1 MFQNKDHPPRN
12 SIKGKPRILI
22 VGPTFKQPGGIG
34 MINEIILGSD
44 LNKNFELIHLDTTR
58 PKAVVDKVATL
69 ATVNFYLFFQ
79 QSLRLVKILIFK
91 RPQIMHQPI
100 TDRISFWKEAAFM
113 LIARLFRVKIVGH
126 LNGCLFPQLFENA
139 NRVVKHMIKAVMHL
153 PSVIIATSNCWQS
166 YLQESISPCLDVV
179 IIPNPITP
187 DIAELSNHP
196 KTATPETKPVIL
208 FVGSLGLRKGFFDAL
223 KAVPIVHS
231 RILEAQFVF
240 AGDVAIEN
248 EQKMVDRARFEAIA
262 NKGVAFPGI
271 VTGKEKLAL
280 FQEAS
285 LLILPSYFENLPLVV
300 LEAMAA
306 GLPLVVTPV
315 GALPELIEE
324 GINGFFVQPG
334 DYEALAERI
343 IYLLKNHEERK
354 AIGMNNAAKFL
365 QGFSPKFVI
374 AKIEQTYFNVL
385 GLTTSKIT
393 ERLSENRSV

>member
-1 MFQNKDHPPRN
+1 
-12 SIKGKPRILI
+12 
-22 VGPTFKQPGGIG
+22 
-34 MINEIILGSD
+34 
-44 LNKNFELIHLDTTR
+44 
-58 PKAVVDKVATL
+58 
-69 ATVNFYLFFQ
+69 
-79 QSLRLVKILIFK
+79 
-91 RPQIMHQPI
+91 
-100 TDRISFWKEAAFM
+100 
-113 LIARLFRVKIVGH
+113 
-126 LNGCLFPQLFENA
+126 
-139 NRVVKHMIKAVMHL
+139 
-153 PSVIIATSNCWQS
+153 
-166 YLQESISPCLDVV
+166 
-179 IIPNPITP
+179 
-187 DIAELSNHP
+187 
-196 KTATPETKPVIL
+196 
-208 FVGSLGLRKGFFDAL
+208 
-223 KAVPIVHS
+223 VHS